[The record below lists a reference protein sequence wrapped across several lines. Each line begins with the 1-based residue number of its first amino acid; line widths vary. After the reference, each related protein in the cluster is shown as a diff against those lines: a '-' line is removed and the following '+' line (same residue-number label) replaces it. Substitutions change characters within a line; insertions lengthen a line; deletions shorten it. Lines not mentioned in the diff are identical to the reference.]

1 MLIFSQSSGYST
13 LSLQLHIPYLV
24 LRQHTTPFTDP
35 RKRPNGEPLRGSW
48 PVNCIPSTKPH
59 TRWYLYEAQRSVAV
73 VVTDERIW
81 TAFGTTDTFFDGPKS
96 KDSAE
101 FCYNR
106 WENQDPVTVDPISG
120 RMLFRTDDLQ
130 AEGGNGDFLLDPC
143 KYFLAVLESALRV
156 AVFEYGRI
164 VTKMDGVVQNG
175 YVGHS
180 FALWLFIATSAATT
194 SIQTRNFR

>member
-1 MLIFSQSSGYST
+1 MLIFSQSSGYVT

-24 LRQHTTPFTDP
+24 LRQQTAPFTDS

-48 PVNCIPSTKPH
+48 LVNCIPNTKRH
-59 TRWYLYEAQRSVAV
+59 SHWYLYEAQRSVAV

-101 FCYNR
+101 YRHNL

-120 RMLFRTDDLQ
+120 RMLFGTDGLR
-130 AEGGNGDFLLDPC
+130 AEGGDGDLLLDPC
-143 KYFLAVLESALRV
+143 KYFLAVFESAIRV
-156 AVFEYGRI
+156 VLSEYGRI
-164 VTKMDGVVQNG
+164 VTKMDGVVKNG
-175 YVGHS
+175 YVGYS
-180 FALWLFIATSAATT
+180 FAL
-194 SIQTRNFR
+194 